1 MNIPKKQDE
10 IEHEIFNANA
20 LLLEKILIQQNLS
33 QHMLPANN
41 IKMPQWMHDFLLP
54 K

>member
-1 MNIPKKQDE
+1 MNIPRKQDE

-20 LLLEKILIQQNLS
+20 LSHEKILIQQNLS

-41 IKMPQWMHDFLLP
+41 IKMLQ
-54 K
+54 